1 MLKVWGRRDG
11 SNVIKVMWCIG
22 ELGLQHERID
32 WGGSFGGNDD
42 PAYRAMNPMGRLPT
56 VEWDDGFSL
65 WESGAIIR
73 FLCASHSAGAM
84 SPKSLQD
91 RARAERW
98 MDWSSLYLS
107 KFNQVYLNEFFRL
120 PAAQR
125 DVGAVLAAVKETTP
139 LLDILDAQLANND
152 YLSGAQLSI
161 ADFPAGTLIHRWMS
175 WTPPQMRPSHPN
187 VEAWYARL
195 SQRAA
200 YQQHVIDATN
210 KKQD

>member
-22 ELGLQHERID
+22 ELGLEHERVD
-32 WGGSFGGNDD
+32 WGGRFGGNDD

-56 VEWDDGFSL
+56 VQFDDGFTL

-73 FLCASHSAGAM
+73 YLCATHSAGAM
-84 SPKSLQD
+84 SPANLQD

-107 KFNQVYLNEFFRL
+107 KFNQVYLDQFFRL
-120 PAAQR
+120 SADQR
-125 DVGAVLAAVKETTP
+125 DEGAVLAVVKETTA
-139 LLDILDAQLANND
+139 LIDILDAQLEHND
-152 YLSGAQLSI
+152 YLNGAALSI
-161 ADFPAGTLIHRWMS
+161 ADIPAGTLIHRWMS
-175 WTPPQMRPSHPN
+175 WTPPQMRPSRPN

-195 SQRAA
+195 SQRPA

-210 KKQD
+210 NKP